1 MIRAWKTNPAIVVSF
16 AAALIGLLV
25 TVGIIAPNVADPLNV
40 VVAEFVALL
49 VASGVIIRSQVTPV
63 N

>member
-1 MIRAWKTNPAIVVSF
+1 MIRAWHTNPALVVSF
-16 AAALIGLLV
+16 LAALIGLLV
-25 TVGIIAPNVADPLNV
+25 TVGLIAPNVQDPLNV

-49 VASGVIIRSQVTPV
+49 VASGFIIRSQVTPV